1 LEPRTNTPAGSP
13 EEPREVLRGV
23 LTGEERVK
31 GMGASRG
38 VSVMVS
44 VVLILLVLL
53 LAGSAL
59 LVLYGRLST
68 RSSEGRLVSSLQS
81 SFLDLQSSLWGM
93 EEGGEVRTTLRLSA
107 EEPLLSAWK
116 GRAGYLSLS
125 PSNPLYLR
133 RITVTNPKNYPLYD
147 FPVRLVFTTD
157 NFPSKARQDG
167 GDLRFYWGDIPLRY
181 YVESW
186 NYDGKSATI
195 WVNLPLLPASG
206 SETIEMYY
214 GSGRVEGVSDP
225 SALWLIYE
233 DMSSPPQGSL
243 KDNAV
248 YVGARGYVELTPN
261 KNNQRG
267 QLEYQL
273 NPGEGFLAQFELWA
287 GLGTNPPGTE
297 GADATW
303 LYAYCTSTPTLE
315 TAVAGGYHFVFDE
328 YDDQVQLYWNG
339 GSLTTVGR
347 TDIDNLSWHRV
358 EVRQWRKAAG
368 GNENTEIW
376 YDGSLVLAYQDS
388 SRTKAGTYFG
398 WGARTGGSN
407 NIHRVRNLRVRKYTY
422 PEPSATAGA
431 EEVAPAKPFLGLGM
445 GSLEVE
451 ARGWFTPTTRF
462 ALEGG
467 AVLMEDA
474 GEWRMLSPPSM
485 ITASGNTLTVTY
497 FFLKGPGL
505 GLASLGEKKL
515 LLRCTNAGYTVLPSG
530 NPNRENVVVDL
541 STRVDS
547 DHREAWERYL
557 AEENRRLN
565 SLGLNASV
573 DPSNPLKLT
582 VLGLVTSAGIKD
594 LYYHER
600 VVEVNVE
607 VLS

>member
-1 LEPRTNTPAGSP
+1 
-13 EEPREVLRGV
+13 
-23 LTGEERVK
+23 
-31 GMGASRG
+31 MGASRG

-81 SFLDLQSSLWGM
+81 SFLDLQSSLWGV

-133 RITVTNPKNYPLYD
+133 RTTVTNPKNYPLYD

-157 NFPSKARQDG
+157 NFPKKARQDG

-186 NYDGKSATI
+186 NYDENKATI

-206 SETIEMYY
+206 SENIEMYY

-233 DMSSPPQGSL
+233 DISPPSGTLKGS
-243 KDNAV
+243 AV
-248 YVGARGYVELTPN
+248 HVATRGYVELTPN
-261 KNNQRG
+261 KNNQSG

-273 NPGEGFLAQFELWA
+273 NPGEGFLASFEFWA
-287 GLGTNPPGTE
+287 GLGTNPPGQE

-303 LYAYCTSTPTLE
+303 LYSYCTSTPSSE
-315 TAVAGGYHFVFDE
+315 DAAAGGYHFIFDE
-328 YDDQVQLYWNG
+328 YNDQIQLKWNG
-339 GSLTTVGR
+339 TSLKDNSR
-347 TDIDNLSWHRV
+347 TDIDNLSWHKV
-358 EVRQWRKAAG
+358 EVRHWRKAAG

-376 YDGSLVLAYQDS
+376 YDGSQVLVYQDS
-388 SRTKAGTYFG
+388 SRDKTGTCFG
-398 WGARTGGSN
+398 WAARTGGLN
-407 NIHRVRNLRVRKYTY
+407 NIHRIRNLRVRKYTF
-422 PEPSATAGA
+422 PEPSATVGP
-431 EEVAPAKPFLGLGM
+431 EEVAPAKPFLGLGL

-451 ARGWFTPTTRF
+451 VRGWFTPSTRF

-474 GEWRMLSPPSM
+474 GGWRMLSPPPM

-497 FFLKGPGL
+497 FLLRGPGT

-515 LLRCTNAGYTVLPSG
+515 LLSCTNAGYTVLPSG
-530 NPNRENVVVDL
+530 GPNRENVAVDL
-541 STRVDS
+541 SARVDP

-557 AEENRRLN
+557 AGENQRLN
-565 SLGLNASV
+565 SLGLNASL

-582 VLGLVTSAGIKD
+582 VLGPVTSAGVKD
-594 LYYHER
+594 LYYYEK

>member
-1 LEPRTNTPAGSP
+1 
-13 EEPREVLRGV
+13 
-23 LTGEERVK
+23 
-31 GMGASRG
+31 MGASRG

-68 RSSEGRLVSSLQS
+68 RSSEGRLMSSLQS

-93 EEGGEVRTTLRLSA
+93 EEGGEVRATLRLSA

-147 FPVRLVFTTD
+147 FPVRLVFTPD
-157 NFPSKARQDG
+157 NFPGNARQDG

-186 NYDGKSATI
+186 DYYGKSATI

-206 SETIEMYY
+206 SENIEMYY

-233 DMSSPPQGSL
+233 DMSSPPKGAL

-248 YVGARGYVELTPN
+248 YVGARRYVELTPN
-261 KNNQRG
+261 KGNQRG
-267 QLEYQL
+267 ELEYVL
-273 NPGEGFLAQFELWA
+273 HPGVGFLAYFELWA
-287 GLGTNPPGTE
+287 GLSTSPSAKGE
-297 GADATW
+297 ATW
-303 LYAYCTSTPTLE
+303 LYAYCDKTPLTE
-315 TAVAGGYHFVFDE
+315 HDTTVASGYYFTFDE
-328 YDDQVQLYWNG
+328 NGENIQLSWKG
-339 GSLTTVGR
+339 VALSTKTGVKS
-347 TDIDNLSWHRV
+347 IDNLSWHKV
-358 EVRQWRKAAG
+358 EVRHWRKNAG
-368 GNENTEIW
+368 ENENTQIW
-376 YDGSLVLAYQDS
+376 YDGSLVLDKQDLPRS
-388 SRTKAGTYFG
+388 DKDNQSRNLFG
-398 WGARTGGSN
+398 WAARTGSGGLDN
-407 NIHRVRNLRVRKYTY
+407 TIHRIRNLKVRKYTF
-422 PEPSATAGA
+422 PEPSATAGP
-431 EEVAPAKPFLGLGM
+431 EEVAPAKPFLGLGL

-451 ARGWFTPTTRF
+451 VRGWFTPTTGF

-467 AVLMEDA
+467 AVLVEDA
-474 GEWRMLSPPSM
+474 GGWRMLSPPPI

-497 FFLKGPGL
+497 FLLRGPGT
-505 GLASLGEKKL
+505 GLASLGEKRL
-515 LLRCTNAGYTVLPSG
+515 LLRCTNEGYTVMPSG
-530 NPNRENVVVDL
+530 GPNRENVVVDL
-541 STRVDS
+541 SARVDP

-557 AEENRRLN
+557 AGENRRLN
-565 SLGLNASV
+565 SLGLNAFI
-573 DPSNPLKLT
+573 DNLNPLKLT
-582 VLGLVTSAGIKD
+582 VLGPNPSAGTRD
-594 LYYHER
+594 LYYYER

>member
-1 LEPRTNTPAGSP
+1 
-13 EEPREVLRGV
+13 
-23 LTGEERVK
+23 
-31 GMGASRG
+31 MGASRG

-44 VVLILLVLL
+44 VVLILLILL

-107 EEPLLSAWK
+107 EEPLLSTWK

-147 FPVRLVFTTD
+147 FPVRLVLTPD
-157 NFPSKARQDG
+157 NFPGNARQDG

-186 NYDGKSATI
+186 DYYGKSATI

-206 SETIEMYY
+206 SENIEMYY

-225 SALWLIYE
+225 SVLWLIYE
-233 DMSSPPQGSL
+233 DMGSPPRGSL

-248 YVGARGYVELTPN
+248 YVGSRGYVELTPN

-273 NPGEGFLAQFELWA
+273 NPGVGFVAQFELWA
-287 GLGTNPPGTE
+287 GLGTNPPGTP

-303 LYAYCTSTPTLE
+303 LYAYCASTPLSE
-315 TAVAGGYHFVFDE
+315 DAAAGGYHFIFDE
-328 YDDQVQLYWNG
+328 YGDNIQLQWNG
-339 GSLTTVGR
+339 TIIGTVKR
-347 TDIDNLSWHRV
+347 SDIDNLSWHRV
-358 EVRQWRKAAG
+358 EVRHWRKGASE
-368 GNENTEIW
+368 NENTEIW
-376 YDGSLVLAYQDS
+376 YDGSQVLAYQDS
-388 SRTKAGTYFG
+388 LRPQKDNQSRTCFG
-398 WGARTGGSN
+398 WAARTGGYN
-407 NIHRVRNLRVRKYTY
+407 NIHRIRNLRVRKYTF
-422 PEPSATAGA
+422 PEPSATAGP
-431 EEVAPAKPFLGLGM
+431 EEVAPAKPFLGLGL

-451 ARGWFTPTTRF
+451 VRGWFTPTTGF

-474 GEWRMLSPPSM
+474 GGWRMLSPPPM

-497 FFLKGPGL
+497 FLLRGPGT
-505 GLASLGEKKL
+505 GLASLGEKRL
-515 LLRCTNAGYTVLPSG
+515 LLRCTNEGYTVMPSG
-530 NPNRENVVVDL
+530 GPNRENVVVDL
-541 STRVDS
+541 SARVDP

-557 AEENRRLN
+557 AGENRRLN
-565 SLGLNASV
+565 SLGLNAFI
-573 DPSNPLKLT
+573 DNLNPLKLT
-582 VLGLVTSAGIKD
+582 VLGPNPSAGTRD
-594 LYYHER
+594 LYYYER